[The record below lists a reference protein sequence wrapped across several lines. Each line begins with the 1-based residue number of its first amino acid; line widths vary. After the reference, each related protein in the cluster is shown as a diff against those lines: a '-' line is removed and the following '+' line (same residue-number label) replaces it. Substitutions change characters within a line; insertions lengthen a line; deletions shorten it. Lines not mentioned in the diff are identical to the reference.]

1 MEAEL
6 RRRIGRLALIQVV
19 EGVLLFMLFVVV
31 VVITVG
37 GEGRG

>member
-37 GEGRG
+37 GEGHG